1 MERTK
6 NRPTMTGKISGKR
19 ALMVALVLGVVGT
32 IMLFMTTWQAGV
44 LGVIGVFFVCSRLF
58 ALCKKK
64 TS

>member
-44 LGVIGVFFVCSRLF
+44 LGVIGVFFVCSRF
-58 ALCKKK
+58 IRFMQKEN
-64 TS
+64 